1 MALNNPAFNNP
12 AFQDPRAVQSYPGGA
27 RAASLTPPPADAAGS
42 ASRGGVDL
50 AAQAQLEGAFAGPP
64 AGSVETGRMTIED
77 TVVKTVSL
85 FAILL
90 VTAAVGWVWTLGGLV
105 PTTPNVSVL
114 PMIVGGLAGFVL
126 ALVIIF
132 TSRKKVRPAL
142 IFAYAAAEG
151 LFVGGISA
159 FFEVQWPGI
168 VFQATLATLVVVGVT
183 LALFASGKIRASARA
198 TKIFLIAMVGYLV
211 FSLINVG
218 LMLFNVPIAG
228 GAFGLRSMEII
239 PGVPLGLIIGV
250 LVVIM
255 AAYSLVLDFDQVQ
268 QGVRNGAPRQYGW
281 LSAFGIMVTV
291 VWLYIEI
298 LRILAILRGSE

>member
-1 MALNNPAFNNP
+1 VALNNPAFNNP
-12 AFQDPRAVQSYPGGA
+12 AFQDPRAVQSYPGGS
-27 RAASLTPPPADAAGS
+27 RAASLTPPPAPGS
-42 ASRGGVDL
+42 AARGGVDL
-50 AAQAQLEGAFAGPP
+50 AAQAQMEGAFAGPP
-64 AGSVETGRMTIED
+64 ASSIDTGRMTVED

-90 VTAAVGWVWTLGGLV
+90 VTAAVGWVWTYGGLT
-105 PTTPNVSVL
+105 PTANMSIL
-114 PMIVGGLAGFVL
+114 PWMLGALGGFVL

-132 TSRKKVRPAL
+132 TSRKKVRPGL
-142 IFAYAAAEG
+142 IFAYAAFEG

-159 FFEVQWPGI
+159 YFNAQWNGI
-168 VFQATLATLVVVGVT
+168 VLQAVLATLSVVGVT
-183 LALFASGKIRASARA
+183 LALFASGKIRASAKA

-228 GAFGLRSMEII
+228 GPFGLLSQPVFGI
-239 PGVPLGLIIGV
+239 PLGLIIGV
-250 LVVIM
+250 LVVLM

-281 LSAFGIMVTV
+281 LSAFGIMVTI